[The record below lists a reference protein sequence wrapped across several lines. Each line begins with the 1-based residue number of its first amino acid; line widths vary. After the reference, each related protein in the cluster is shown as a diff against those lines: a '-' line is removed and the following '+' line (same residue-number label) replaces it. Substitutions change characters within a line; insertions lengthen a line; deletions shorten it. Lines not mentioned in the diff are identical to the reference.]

1 MTLTQWLNQSDED
14 LVEEYLDGDATA
26 FRELVERYH
35 DPLLRF
41 LLRMTGRLEMA
52 EDVFQDTFLQLHQSL
67 ESFDLTRRF
76 KPWLFTIAAN
86 KARDALRRAR
96 RRSAVSLSTR
106 AAGGEGDAIVDLL
119 EIDLPGPESGL
130 EAEELSLMVQS
141 AIDLMP
147 TRLREILLLAY
158 FQRMTYVQ
166 IAEVFAIPLGTVKS
180 RLHSAV
186 ANFAKQ
192 WQAQMDARTE
202 RTLGEHPAQLGEL
215 GN

>member
-1 MTLTQWLNQSDED
+1 MDQWPAIADEE
-14 LVEEYLDGDATA
+14 LVEEYLAGDPSA
-26 FRELVERYH
+26 FRQLVERFH

-41 LLRMTGRLEMA
+41 LIRMTGSRDLA
-52 EDVFQDTFLQLHQSL
+52 EDVFQDTFLQIHQSL
-67 ESFDLTRRF
+67 DRFDTSRRF

-86 KARDALRRAR
+86 KARDALRRAQ

-106 AAGGEGDAIVDLL
+106 ASSGEGDAMVDLL

-130 EAEELSLMVQS
+130 EAQEVSAMVQS
-141 AIDLMP
+141 AIDRMP
-147 TRLREILLLAY
+147 VRLREILLLAY

-166 IAEVFAIPLGTVKS
+166 IAEAFDIPLGTVKS

-192 WQAQMDARTE
+192 WQAQMDE
-202 RTLGEHPAQLGEL
+202 RERGGDANGHSAGTSEL
-215 GN
+215 AT